1 MHMTLEADYAVRIVE
16 FLAVNPG
23 RADAKTISERTSV
36 TLRFTLKI
44 LRTLVSD
51 GIVRSYKG
59 AKGGYELAKSPKE
72 ITLRSVIEAVEGPY
86 MISRCQGDAYSCQ
99 RTSCRLHHI
108 YGEVSR
114 LVRDKLESYTFA
126 SICACEDTEADEK
139 GEGKEAET

>member
-36 TLRFTLKI
+36 TLRI
-44 LRTLVSD
+44 
-51 GIVRSYKG
+51 
-59 AKGGYELAKSPKE
+59 
-72 ITLRSVIEAVEGPY
+72 VIEAVEGPY

-108 YGEVSR
+108 YGEVSQ
-114 LVRDKLESYTFA
+114 LVRNKLESYTFA

>member
-44 LRTLVSD
+44 
-51 GIVRSYKG
+51 VRSYKG
-59 AKGGYELAKSPKE
+59 AKGGYELAKPPKE

-108 YGEVSR
+108 YGEVSQ

>member
-36 TLRFTLKI
+36 T
-44 LRTLVSD
+44 
-51 GIVRSYKG
+51 RSYKG
-59 AKGGYELAKSPKE
+59 AKGGYELAKPPKE

-108 YGEVSR
+108 YGEVSQ
-114 LVRDKLESYTFA
+114 LVRNKLESYTFA